1 MPAYDTVSQAVN
13 GLKERGYTVDF
24 NLKSASIECEGYKFN
39 PKDFEIKEFHRFEGV
54 SDPGD
59 EAIVYAIESR
69 NGMKG
74 VLVNA
79 FGVYSEPLSDE
90 MIKKLNFS
98 EKLN

>member
-13 GLKERGYTVDF
+13 GLKERGYTLDF
-24 NLKSASIECEGYKFN
+24 NLKSNSLECVGQKFN
-39 PKDFEIKEFHRFEGV
+39 PKDFEITEFHRFEGN

-59 EAIVYAIESR
+59 EAVVYAIEAK

-79 FGVYSEPLSDE
+79 FGVYAEPLSDD
-90 MIKKLNFS
+90 MMKKLSFHKN
-98 EKLN
+98 

>member
-13 GLKERGYTVDF
+13 GLKERGYTLDF
-24 NLKSASIECEGYKFN
+24 NLKSNSLECEGQKFN
-39 PKDFEIKEFHRFEGV
+39 PKDFEITEFHRFEGN

-59 EAIVYAIESR
+59 EAVVYAIESK

-79 FGVYSEPLSDE
+79 FGVYSESLSDD
-90 MIKKLNFS
+90 MMKKLNFQ
-98 EKLN
+98 KN